1 MVPDLP
7 VLQPILIEMQDGE
20 GVRVRSRVR
29 DTRAWSRVLSLG
41 FIWLAFGLPVWAANS
56 ALAGTMADRVF
67 ETTLANGLK
76 VLIVEAPKAPVVTV
90 QVWYKVGSRN
100 EALGKTGLSHML
112 EHMMF
117 KGTPKVGPKQF
128 DLLVTRN
135 GGVDNAETQ
144 LDFTGYYEDFAA
156 DRVELGLELEADRMA
171 HLLVDQ
177 KEFEPEHQV
186 VIEERRL
193 RIDDQPANAL
203 GEIMRATAFLAHP
216 YGRPTIGWPSDM
228 QAYTREDL
236 LQYYRAHYAPNN
248 ATLVVAGA
256 IKRDAVLPKIQSL
269 FGTIPRQPDP
279 PKVITQEPPQR
290 GERRVFVR
298 KEAELPL
305 LFVVHHVPNLIHSD
319 SYPLQILAYILG
331 GGESARFH
339 QRVVYERQLASYAGA
354 DYNPVHVDPFL
365 FGFSAGPLPGK
376 TAEEV
381 EQALYAEVERVQRE
395 PVTDRE
401 LQKAKNQIE
410 AEFVFA
416 QDSVHGLAEMLG
428 RYESVASWKLLE
440 GFLEGVRKVTAADVQ
455 RVARQY
461 LVPDNRTVAILIPAK
476 PGAMP
481 GGVGK

>member
-1 MVPDLP
+1 L
-7 VLQPILIEMQDGE
+7 
-20 GVRVRSRVR
+20 
-29 DTRAWSRVLSLG
+29 ALG
-41 FIWLAFGLPVWAANS
+41 LFLGLTVS
-56 ALAGTMADRVF
+56 ASAGTVAERVF
-67 ETTLANGLK
+67 ETTLTNGLK
-76 VLIVEAPKAPVVTV
+76 VLIVEEPKAPVVTV

-100 EALGKTGLSHML
+100 EPTGKTGLSHML

-117 KGTPKVGPKQF
+117 KGTPKIGPKQF

-144 LDFTGYYEDFAA
+144 MDFTGYYEDFAA

-171 HLLVDQ
+171 HLLIDE
-177 KEFEPEHQV
+177 KELAPEHQV

-193 RIDDQPANAL
+193 RIDDQPSNVL
-203 GEIMRATAFLAHP
+203 GEVMRATAFLAHA

-236 LQYYRAHYAPNN
+236 VQYYRTYYAPNN
-248 ATLVVAGA
+248 STLVVAGDV
-256 IKRDAVLPKIQSL
+256 KKDALPPKIQSL
-269 FGTIPRQPDP
+269 FGSIPRQPDP
-279 PKVITQEPPQR
+279 PKVITQEPRQI
-290 GERRVFVR
+290 GERRVSVR

-305 LFVVHHVPNLIHSD
+305 LFVVYHAPNLTHPD
-319 SYPLQILAYILG
+319 SFALQVLAYILG

-339 QRVVYERQLASYAGA
+339 QKVVYEKQLASYAGA

-410 AEFVFA
+410 AEFIFA
-416 QDSVHGLAEMLG
+416 QDSVHQLAEMLG
-428 RYESVASWKLLE
+428 RCESVASWKLLD
-440 GFLEGVRKVTAADVQ
+440 GFLDGVSKVTAADVQ
-455 RVARQY
+455 RVAQKY
-461 LVPDNRTVAILIPAK
+461 LAADNRTAAILIPMKA
-476 PGAMP
+476 GAAP
-481 GGVGK
+481 AGAGK